1 VPAPILVNGM
11 IWGLWHVPLILAGL
25 YITGPVPLL
34 SAAVFLVVAVG
45 LTVPISWARL
55 ATGSVWPAVVA
66 HGAWNTVIQMLF
78 DPSTAGPNHI
88 VWVGESG
95 LLTAVTLAGLTVVIA
110 RRSWPVLR
118 TPPRPGEPPAFSVP
132 GPDPSA
138 GSGRPAV

>member
-1 VPAPILVNGM
+1 MPAPILVDGA
-11 IWGLWHVPLILAGL
+11 IWGLWHVPLIVAGL

-34 SAAVFLVVAVG
+34 SAAVFIVVAVG

-66 HGAWNTVIQMLF
+66 HGAWNTVIQILF

-95 LLTAVTLAGLTVVIA
+95 LFTAATVAGLAVVVA

-118 TPPRPGEPPAFSVP
+118 TPARESRDPACAARPRPP
-132 GPDPSA
+132 GC
-138 GSGRPAV
+138 RLTV